1 MRLTSNIMAKNS
13 TGEQVWAV
21 TKYGYRSRHNRTIGT
36 FYRARAGAL
45 LAMTPADPG
54 RAEAAYR
61 MAIETARAQ
70 GACTYE
76 LQAAVPLAKLLQT
89 NNRPLE
95 AYDALA
101 RALEGFAPTPEL
113 PQIAEAQ
120 ALLATL
126 ESPRNRSRRS
136 CAPQAAV
143 RARRRRERA
152 IFAVVRRRGRHC
164 ASSCTR
170 A

>member
-1 MRLTSNIMAKNS
+1 
-13 TGEQVWAV
+13 
-21 TKYGYRSRHNRTIGT
+21 
-36 FYRARAGAL
+36 
-45 LAMTPADPG
+45 MTPADPG

-126 ESPRNRSRRS
+126 ESHETV
-136 CAPQAAV
+136 AAEA
-143 RARRRRERA
+143 ARRKRLSGLGG
-152 IFAVVRRRGRHC
+152 AVSARY
-164 ASSCTR
+164 SPS
-170 A
+170 